1 MKFASNSLK
10 WPSRLRRSWSVFDLA
25 GREKSITELE
35 TEAAAAGFWDD
46 PSAAQRK
53 MQELGK
59 LQHSVD
65 LWRGLESQLAD
76 LLELTELAIESDDE
90 SVAGELT
97 AETEDVASRLARAE
111 MELTLSGPYD
121 ERPAILTIH
130 SGAGGTDSHDW
141 VEMLTG
147 MYAGWATGDGRP
159 VQVLDTAYGDEAGLR
174 TSTLEIGGDHA
185 FGYLT
190 AEVGVHRLVRM
201 SPFDPAR
208 RRQTSFARVE
218 VLPAVAD
225 DDAEVEVRP
234 EDLKMDFFRSS
245 GPGGQN
251 VQKVASAVRLTH
263 VPTGIVVSCQ
273 TERSQHQNRDYAMR
287 ILRARLL
294 ARREEER
301 AQEISNLRGER
312 LSAEWGNQIRSY
324 VLHPYKSVKD
334 HRTDH
339 QTGNTD
345 AVLAGEIDGFME
357 AYLVSKL
364 GDEA

>member
-1 MKFASNSLK
+1 MNCASNL
-10 WPSRLRRSWSVFDLA
+10 SRCPPNSPPSWSGFDLA
-25 GREKSITELE
+25 GKEKFIAELE

-46 PSAAQRK
+46 PAIAQRK
-53 MQELGK
+53 MQELG
-59 LQHSVD
+59 QQRRAVE
-65 LWRGLESQLAD
+65 LWRDLQSQIAD
-76 LLELTELAIESDDE
+76 LLELAELAIASDDE
-90 SVAGELT
+90 SLVGDLTVETTTVAT
-97 AETEDVASRLARAE
+97 QLARAE

-121 ERPAILTIH
+121 DRPAILTIH

-147 MYAGWATGDGRP
+147 MYSGWATAGNRP
-159 VQVLDTAYGDEAGLR
+159 VQVLNTAYGDEAGLR
-174 TSTLEIGGDHA
+174 TSAMEIGGRHA
-185 FGYLT
+185 FGYLN
-190 AEVGVHRLVRM
+190 AEVGVHRLVRV

-218 VLPAVAD
+218 VLPAV
-225 DDAEVEVRP
+225 P
-234 EDLKMDFFRSS
+234 EDDSEVAVRAEDIKLDFFRSS

-263 VPTGIVVSCQ
+263 LPTGIVVSCQ

-287 ILRARLL
+287 ILRAKLL

-301 AQEISNLRGER
+301 AKALSSLRGER
-312 LSAEWGNQIRSY
+312 VSAEWGNQIRSY

-339 QTGNTD
+339 QMGNTD
-345 AVLAGEIDGFME
+345 AVLAGDIGGFIE
-357 AYLVSKL
+357 AWLVSKL
-364 GDEA
+364 GNED